1 MADENL
7 VRSSKW
13 MLTFNNPL
21 EHGMTHDY
29 IRDALEYFTG
39 CLYWCM
45 CDEIGDECETLHT
58 HLYAVFKSQVPH
70 TQLEK
75 HFPKMHRTKVRGKS
89 YESRDYI
96 RKEGEKFNKKED
108 GSYEYT
114 DSNGKLHKGINYIET
129 FEEWGEMPLEHQG
142 KSLEADLVISLV
154 KAGATD
160 QEIINEVPKAYT
172 VLDKI
177 QRVRSMY
184 RDEQYTD
191 SWRDLTVTYIFGV
204 PGAGKSRSVMDK
216 YGYRNVYRVT
226 DYKHPFDT
234 YDGQDVVV
242 FEDYRSNFKI
252 TDILNYLDGY
262 PLLLPCRY
270 FNRQACFTKV
280 YITSNLPLEDQHKKE
295 DTDSKKAL
303 YRRIHAVVE
312 YTETNR
318 IEYDGVK
325 KYFDER
331 RCNNG

>member
-1 MADENL
+1 MADV
-7 VRSSKW
+7 VRSRKW
-13 MLTFNNPL
+13 MLTINNPV
-21 EHGMTHDY
+21 EHGFNHEY
-29 IRDALEYFTG
+29 IRNAMESFSG

-45 CDEIGDECETLHT
+45 CDEVGDECETLHT
-58 HLYAVFKSQVPH
+58 HVYAVFKNGVPH
-70 TQLEK
+70 TQIDK
-75 HFPKMHRTKVRGKS
+75 YFPKMHRDVVKGKS
-89 YESRDYI
+89 IENRSYI
-96 RKEGEKFNKKED
+96 RKEGEKFNKKDD

-114 DSNGKLHKGINYIET
+114 DSNGKLHKGINYIQT
-129 FEEWGEMPLEHQG
+129 FEEWGEMPQEHQG
-142 KSLEADLVISLV
+142 KALEADLIIGLV

-160 QEIINEVPKAYT
+160 QEIINEVPRAY
-172 VLDKI
+172 VNLDRI

-184 RDEQYTD
+184 RDEQFTD

-280 YITSNLPLEDQHKKE
+280 YITSNLPLEEQHKKE
-295 DTDSKKAL
+295 DADSKKAL

-312 YTETNR
+312 YTETDR
-318 IEYDGVK
+318 IEYDGVN

-331 RCNNG
+331 RCDNG